1 MSPRRKSKKVEEKIE
16 NRGAEPA
23 PETEFATQE
32 PGEPADAVELK
43 DAEQE
48 TVAPPPEQVIETL
61 SNELEELEDRHL
73 RLVAEYD
80 NFRKRTVRERI
91 QQTERAQA
99 DLVRSLLESLDDLAR
114 VSEHG
119 SADHDATAILEGIQ
133 LVETKL
139 LRALEQAGMKH
150 IEAVGK
156 TFNPEVHDA
165 LVAVST
171 DEPDE
176 DDVIAHEIGKG
187 YSFKGILLRPS
198 LVQVMKY
205 QPEAASDGSEV
216 GEREDES

>member
-1 MSPRRKSKKVEEKIE
+1 MSPRKKSKKVDEKVE
-16 NRGAEPA
+16 DRGAETA
-23 PETEFATQE
+23 PETEFETQE
-32 PGEPADAVELK
+32 PGEPADPVEAK
-43 DAEQE
+43 EVEQE
-48 TVAPPPEQVIETL
+48 TGAQPAEEVIETL
-61 SNELEELEDRHL
+61 STALEELEDRHL

-119 SADHDATAILEGIQ
+119 SADHDATAILEGIE

-139 LRALEQAGMKH
+139 LRALEQAGLKH
-150 IEAVGK
+150 IEAVGE

-171 DEPDE
+171 DRPEE

-187 YSFKGILLRPS
+187 YLFKGILLRPS

-205 QPEAASDGSEV
+205 QPETVSEGNEI
-216 GEREDES
+216 GETEDES